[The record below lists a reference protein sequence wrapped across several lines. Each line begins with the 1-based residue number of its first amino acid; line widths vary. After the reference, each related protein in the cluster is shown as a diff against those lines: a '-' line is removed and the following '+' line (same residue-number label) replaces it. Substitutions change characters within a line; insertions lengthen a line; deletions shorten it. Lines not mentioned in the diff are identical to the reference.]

1 VSALDDYWRFMS
13 HCNALVVTARTLMDV
28 VSDQTTQKFSAHV
41 LALLY
46 VRMALLTSR
55 CAAASARAHADAA
68 AGCGARRSNA

>member
-1 VSALDDYWRFMS
+1 MSALDAYWRFMS

-46 VRMALLTSR
+46 VRMAPLTS
-55 CAAASARAHADAA
+55 H
-68 AGCGARRSNA
+68 